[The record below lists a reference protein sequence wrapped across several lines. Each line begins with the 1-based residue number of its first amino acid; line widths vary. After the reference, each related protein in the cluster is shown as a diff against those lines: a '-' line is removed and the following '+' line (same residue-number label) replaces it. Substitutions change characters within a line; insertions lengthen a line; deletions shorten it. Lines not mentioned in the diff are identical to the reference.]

1 MSLKVSFTEM
11 YPRIL
16 WDLFE
21 DPLEFVEHTLE
32 TTQTVQ

>member
-1 MSLKVSFTEM
+1 LNLKVSFTEM
-11 YPRIL
+11 CPRIP
-16 WDLFE
+16 WDLVE